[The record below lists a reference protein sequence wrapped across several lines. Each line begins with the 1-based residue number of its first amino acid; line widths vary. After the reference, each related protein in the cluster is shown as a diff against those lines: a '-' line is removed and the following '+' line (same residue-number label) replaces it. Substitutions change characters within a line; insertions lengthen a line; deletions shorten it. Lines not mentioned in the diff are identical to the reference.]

1 VKIVNFT
8 YPPLF
13 SNPLTVTVGILLQLV
28 LLRKKN

>member
-1 VKIVNFT
+1 VNFT